1 MIGHLCRIIL
11 TKVILMSKVR
21 VERTFWRMN
30 MKDQYYLKVLK
41 LGICPCCKKYM
52 RFTVCKN
59 KRDLLWK
66 CENPDCKSFQK
77 ERFMPYEAYQ
87 TLCYLENNQP
97 DEDLEL

>member
-11 TKVILMSKVR
+11 TKVILVSKVKAEQMFLEAKYEH
-21 VERTFWRMN
+21 ERS
-30 MKDQYYLKVLK
+30 KVLK